1 MTHQNPASTE
11 AVKERQERAKQ
22 MLVEFRQDLAAAKSE
37 RDRWKQRHADLIV
50 STALIV
56 GSLLLIISGLAWTCM
71 LLMREG
77 CK

>member
-11 AVKERQERAKQ
+11 AAEERRQRAKQ
-22 MLVEFRQDLAAAKSE
+22 MLIEFRQDLAAAKSE
-37 RDRWKQRHADLIV
+37 RDRWKQRHADLSV

-56 GSLLLIISGLAWTCM
+56 GSLLLIIAGLAWTCI